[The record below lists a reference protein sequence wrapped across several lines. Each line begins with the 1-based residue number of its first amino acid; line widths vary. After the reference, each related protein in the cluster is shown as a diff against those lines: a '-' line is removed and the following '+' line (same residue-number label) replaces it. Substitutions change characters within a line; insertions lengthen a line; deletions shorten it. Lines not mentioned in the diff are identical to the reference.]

1 MAENEKKTTEVA
13 DAESAKAVKADKK
26 TPAKAKNSKPSLGS
40 RIAAWCKAT
49 KAELKKIVWTPRD
62 VVVKNTV
69 LVLVCAVVASI
80 VIGLL
85 DYAFSSAIVGLS
97 HII

>member
-1 MAENEKKTTEVA
+1 MAENEKKTTEVS
-13 DAESAKAVKADKK
+13 ESAKESKKDAVKVKSD
-26 TPAKAKNSKPSLGS
+26 KPSLGS

-49 KAELKKIVWTPRD
+49 KAELKKIVWTPKD
-62 VVVKNTV
+62 VVIKNTV
-69 LVLVCAVVASI
+69 LVLICAAIASA

-97 HII
+97 QII